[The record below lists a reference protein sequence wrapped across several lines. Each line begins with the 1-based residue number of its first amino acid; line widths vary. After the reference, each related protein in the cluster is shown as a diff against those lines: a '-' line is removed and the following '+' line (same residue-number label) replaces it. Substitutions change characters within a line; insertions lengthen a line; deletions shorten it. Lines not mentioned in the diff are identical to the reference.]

1 MQTKSRSSQSGI
13 TLIELLIAMILFF
26 IVTGAVWG
34 LMRVGTID
42 KNRASRRSDAL
53 KNARASLQLIGRDA
67 ANTGLGYQNNA
78 VTVPDDFLSGML
90 GFPVDGDTVR
100 DKLTA
105 VVNGNDVN
113 PNNLSGVS
121 TDMVA
126 FVFQNESFFSS
137 RFVTATATSNTSSST
152 ASISTLAFAN
162 DVAQTYDL
170 LVAEEAAT
178 AGVRAAVMVTNTPA
192 PANTTLMF
200 ATGDPLGINQPA
212 NGSGESASIL
222 RGCTTS
228 ITDDCMNNPAIYK
241 RIFLVTYKVLAD
253 GTFVRTSY
261 GNNRGLPAA
270 QQIVEQPLAFG
281 VRNMQISYVLR
292 DGTTVINPTEAQRSS
307 VRQVNVTLTV
317 QGEGVDEATG
327 QPNIVTLTG
336 SYRLRNL
343 EY

>member
-13 TLIELLIAMILFF
+13 TLIELLIAMLLFF
-26 IVTGAVWG
+26 IVTGAIWG

-67 ANTGLGYQNNA
+67 ANAGLGYQNNA
-78 VTVPDDFLSGML
+78 VTVPDDFLSGTL
-90 GFPVDGDTVR
+90 GFPVDGDNVR
-100 DKLTA
+100 DRLTA
-105 VVNGNDVN
+105 IVNGDDVN
-113 PNNLSGVS
+113 TNNLSGVR

-126 FVFQNESFFSS
+126 FVFQNESFFTS
-137 RFVTATATSNTSSST
+137 RFITATSTSNTSSST
-152 ASISTLAFAN
+152 ATISTLAFSN
-162 DVAQTYDL
+162 DIARTYDI

-178 AGVRAAVMVTNTPA
+178 AGVRAAVMVTSNPGTTS
-192 PANTTLMF
+192 TTLAF
-200 ATGDPLGINQPA
+200 ATNDPLGINQPA

-222 RGCTTS
+222 RGCTVA
-228 ITDDCMNNPAIYK
+228 ITDHCMDNPAIYK

-261 GNNRGLPAA
+261 GNNRGMPAA

-292 DGTTVINPTEAQRSS
+292 DGTAVVNPTEAQRAS

-317 QGEGVDEATG
+317 QGDGVDEATR
-327 QPNIVTLTG
+327 QPNVVTLTG